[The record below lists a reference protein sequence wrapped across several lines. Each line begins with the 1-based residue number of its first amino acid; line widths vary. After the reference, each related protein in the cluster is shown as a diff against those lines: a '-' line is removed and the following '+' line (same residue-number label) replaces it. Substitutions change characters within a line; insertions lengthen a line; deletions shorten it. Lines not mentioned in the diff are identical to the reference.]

1 MNRLVVSGVTASYGT
16 TEVLHGV
23 DLTVEAGH
31 TTAILGESGCG
42 KTTLLRVVA
51 GFHTADA
58 GEVRIGGHP
67 VVGPG
72 VATPP
77 ERRGIGYLSQEGNLF
92 PHLTVAGNIAFGLP
106 RSSRRDRART
116 AELLEL
122 VGLPLSLA
130 DRRPEQLS
138 GGQQQRVALARALA
152 RRPAL
157 VLLDE
162 PFGSLD
168 AGLRA
173 STRRAVADALSAA
186 GATVLLVT
194 HDQDEALSFA
204 DQVAIMRAGRFV
216 QTGPPQQVYGRP
228 VDRATASFFGELV
241 VVPGDARGADVLTAL
256 GTLAVAGAGAHGAVD
271 VAMRP
276 EQVLIAP
283 LGSGTPAAR
292 VSSVDY
298 YGHDALVRLV
308 LAERASTSG
317 VAIMA
322 RVNGDEAPEPG
333 AVVGVSVR
341 GPVLTFERHG
351 AEATAPEPA

>member
-1 MNRLVVSGVTASYGT
+1 MTRLVVTGVSASYGS

-23 DLTVEAGH
+23 DLTVEAGT
-31 TTAILGESGCG
+31 TTAILGASGCG

-58 GEVRIGGHP
+58 GEVRIGDRV

-72 VATPP
+72 FATPP
-77 ERRGIGYLSQEGNLF
+77 DRRGIGYLSQEGNLF
-92 PHLTVAGNIAFGLP
+92 PHLTVAGNIGFGLP

-116 AELLEL
+116 AELLDL

-152 RRPAL
+152 RRPEL

-173 STRRAVADALSAA
+173 STRRAVADALSAT

-216 QTGPPQQVYGRP
+216 QTGPPQQVYAAP
-228 VDRATASFFGELV
+228 VDRETAGFLGEMVL
-241 VVPGDARGADVLTAL
+241 VPGTAHGPVVATPVGRL
-256 GTLAVAGAGAHGAVD
+256 PAVGPELHGAVE
-271 VAMRP
+271 VALRP
-276 EQVLIAP
+276 EQVL
-283 LGSGTPAAR
+283 LGHPSGATH
-292 VSSVDY
+292 VGVVDTIDY
-298 YGHDALVRLV
+298 FGHDALVRLV
-308 LAERASTSG
+308 
-317 VAIMA
+317 V
-322 RVNGDEAPEPG
+322 PPG
-333 AVVGVSVR
+333 PLGPGCVLLSRVVGDDAPTPGQRVSVTVR
-341 GPVLTFERHG
+341 GTVLAFKSPSG
-351 AEATAPEPA
+351 ATT

>member
-1 MNRLVVSGVTASYGT
+1 MTRLVVSGVSASYGH

-23 DLTVEAGH
+23 DLTVEAGT
-31 TTAILGESGCG
+31 TTAILGASGCG

-58 GEVRIGGHP
+58 GEVRIGDRA
-67 VVGPG
+67 VVGAG
-72 VATPP
+72 LSTPP
-77 ERRGIGYLSQEGNLF
+77 DRRGIGYLSQEGNLF
-92 PHLTVAGNIAFGLP
+92 PHLTVAGNIGFGLP

-122 VGLPLSLA
+122 VGLPLALA

-152 RRPAL
+152 RRPEL
-157 VLLDE
+157 MLLDE

-204 DQVAIMRAGRFV
+204 HQVAIMNAGRFV
-216 QTGPPQQVYGRP
+216 QTGPPQQVYSSP
-228 VDRATASFFGELV
+228 VDRATAGFLGELV
-241 VVPGDARGADVLTAL
+241 LLPGKAL
-256 GTLAVAGAGAHGAVD
+256 GTHVSTPLGTLPIAGAELTGPVD
-271 VAMRP
+271 VAFRP
-276 EQVLIAP
+276 EQIILSPSTGGDHEGVVD
-283 LGSGTPAAR
+283 T
-292 VSSVDY
+292 VDY
-298 YGHDALVRLV
+298 FGHDALVRLRLPSGPTGPRCVLLSRVIGDDAPTPGQRVDITVRGSV
-308 LAERASTSG
+308 LAF
-317 VAIMA
+317 
-322 RVNGDEAPEPG
+322 APT
-333 AVVGVSVR
+333 AVDDHR
-341 GPVLTFERHG
+341 
-351 AEATAPEPA
+351 

>member
-1 MNRLVVSGVTASYGT
+1 MTRLEVRGVSASYGH

-23 DLTVEAGH
+23 DLTVDAGT
-31 TTAILGESGCG
+31 TTAILGASGCG

-58 GEVRIGGHP
+58 GRVRIGDRD

-72 VATPP
+72 LSTPP
-77 ERRGIGYLSQEGNLF
+77 DRRGIGYLSQEGHLF
-92 PHLTVAGNIAFGLP
+92 PHLTVAGNIGFGLA

-130 DRRPEQLS
+130 DRHPEQLS

-152 RRPAL
+152 RRPEL

-173 STRRAVADALSAA
+173 STRRAVADALAAA

-216 QTGPPQQVYGRP
+216 QTGPPQQVYASP
-228 VDRATASFFGELV
+228 VDAATAGFLGELILL
-241 VVPGDARGADVLTAL
+241 RGRGLGTHVSTPL
-256 GTLAVAGAGAHGAVD
+256 GTLPVAGGEVSGPVD
-271 VAMRP
+271 VAFRP
-276 EQVLIAP
+276 EQVVLSP
-283 LGSGTPAAR
+283 STGGTHGG
-292 VSSVDY
+292 VVDTVDY
-298 YGHDALVRLV
+298 FGHDALVRLRLPSGSAGPGYVV
-308 LAERASTSG
+308 LS
-317 VAIMA
+317 
-322 RVNGDEAPEPG
+322 RVLGDIAPAPG
-333 AVVGVSVR
+333 QLVDVTVR
-341 GPVLTFERHG
+341 GPVLAFT
-351 AEATAPEPA
+351 PPAGDAN